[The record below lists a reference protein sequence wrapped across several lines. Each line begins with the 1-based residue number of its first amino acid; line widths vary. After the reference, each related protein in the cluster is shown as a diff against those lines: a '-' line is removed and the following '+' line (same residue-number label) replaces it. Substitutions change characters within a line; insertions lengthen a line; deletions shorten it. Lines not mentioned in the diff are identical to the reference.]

1 MASPVLA
8 DLRASNANARWRSWR
23 SSSSTRTS
31 QTSSSSL
38 GTVIRSSS
46 SLQTLL
52 TSRFERLKSV
62 PVTMSE
68 ESFAATL
75 PLDKDL
81 VELFGPWNA
90 TRLPVIRNMQSSP
103 CGNTRAGHQQAWL
116 FDRRIVRDS
125 RLNHGGH
132 EIFDNVNSPR
142 ETVTCDTGT
151 FWQRY
156 ARSKG
161 TMHHHR

>member
-1 MASPVLA
+1 MLA
-8 DLRASNANARWRSWR
+8 DLRASNADARWRSWR
-23 SSSSTRTS
+23 SGSSTRTF

-38 GTVIRSSS
+38 GAVIQSSS

-52 TSRFERLKSV
+52 ISRFERLKSV
-62 PVTMSE
+62 PVTVSE

-75 PLDKDL
+75 PLDRDL

-90 TRLPVIRNMQSSP
+90 TRLPVMRHMQSSP
-103 CGNTRAGHQQAWL
+103 CGDTRAGHQQAWHL
-116 FDRRIVRDS
+116 DKHIVRDS

-132 EIFDNVNSPR
+132 ERFDNVNSPR
-142 ETVTCDTGT
+142 ETVTCDTST

-156 ARSKG
+156 AQSKG
-161 TMHHHR
+161 TMRPHQ